1 MAPLLLA
8 YHIMRIKYLIFKFS
22 NQASLDQI
30 SHKTSM
36 GIYINRLTLS
46 LFFVLSASNHCL
58 LLCEKYLA
66 RLIMVLS
73 HRDRYFR
80 LHFLMDMDSIGYVL
94 LAFSLYLFLLDTL
107 ARLVFHKKYSLYS
120 LFIYEYLVLWYINYY
135 MLIFP

>member
-1 MAPLLLA
+1 
-8 YHIMRIKYLIFKFS
+8 
-22 NQASLDQI
+22 
-30 SHKTSM
+30 M

-135 MLIFP
+135 MLIFPWLSSNKGVSTTSGDSWSVFLVYRHFPPVL